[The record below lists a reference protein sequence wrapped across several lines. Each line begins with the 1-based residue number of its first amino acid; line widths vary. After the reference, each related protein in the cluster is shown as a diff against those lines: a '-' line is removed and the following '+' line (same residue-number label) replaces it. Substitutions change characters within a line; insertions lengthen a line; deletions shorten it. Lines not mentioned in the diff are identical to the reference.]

1 MFARVPNSG
10 QGLPASTS
18 SPTTK
23 PASSSTSR
31 CGRPARKWRRSLEA
45 RRPAST
51 TRPSQRPGSPHCASK
66 PTKSQRRSEPSP
78 SPSARRPASRATNR
92 YRQTVASSQL
102 LGHSPRDVCRKTG
115 SVMCAGEGTTT
126 GIAPCS
132 CSGASER
139 LPGPTQGSSG
149 RVPLAAHSETVGA
162 GEKMPVRQQRQVST
176 KVVTRTGYD
185 CFTPQDPAGYRVST
199 SDRRGTT
206 LTRALIGANFAPARA
221 AVRRLIGARPFVP
234 MAPPRTS
241 RSWRSD
247 VRLLRS
253 S

>member
-139 LPGPTQGSSG
+139 LPGPTQVPCP
-149 RVPLAAHSETVGA
+149 VPLAALRTPPDHTWCIGTTYA
-162 GEKMPVRQQRQVST
+162 G
-176 KVVTRTGYD
+176 
-185 CFTPQDPAGYRVST
+185 
-199 SDRRGTT
+199 RRGRTDG
-206 LTRALIGANFAPARA
+206 RRDASPSQSPARSS
-221 AVRRLIGARPFVP
+221 RLRQPASGA
-234 MAPPRTS
+234 
-241 RSWRSD
+241 
-247 VRLLRS
+247 LREKEARG
-253 S
+253 